1 MLRNRK
7 MYLQYACFLAK
18 QEKTNNHREI
28 KSKFMECYAN
38 TSGHD
43 GKIPP

>member
-18 QEKTNNHREI
+18 QEKTNHQEI